1 MPGLDQAI
9 GGLGS
14 GQAFLVVMAVALLLG
29 LRHATDPDHLAAVST
44 LIATDEDA
52 GSRRAAA
59 LGLAW
64 GTGHATSLIGLGLP
78 IVVAGAFVPERVR
91 QAAELA
97 VGLVIVALALRLLVR
112 WRRGR
117 FHAHLHHHGPMQHR
131 HLHPHGHAA
140 GHDHRHEAEA
150 LLGRTRIGAYG
161 IGLAHGVGGSAGVAV
176 LLLAALPSRAEA
188 AAALGVFALGT
199 AASMA
204 MLSWALGFAL
214 TRGPVLRRVLG
225 LAPALGVASLAFGLW
240 YSSVA
245 LRAITSPF

>member
-9 GGLGS
+9 SGLGS
-14 GQAFLVVMAVALLLG
+14 GQALVVVLAVALLLG

-52 GSRRAAA
+52 GSTRAAA

-64 GTGHATSLIGLGLP
+64 GMGHATSLIGLGMP
-78 IVVAGAFVPERVR
+78 IVVAGVFVPERAR

-97 VGLVIVALALRLLVR
+97 VGLIIIALALRLLGR
-112 WRRGR
+112 WRSGR
-117 FHAHLHHHGPMQHR
+117 FHAHLHRHGVVQHR

-140 GHDHRHEAEA
+140 GHDHRHEPESQ
-150 LLGRTRIGAYG
+150 LGRTRLRAYG
-161 IGLAHGVGGSAGVAV
+161 IGLVHGVGGSAGVAV

-188 AAALGVFALGT
+188 AVALAVFALGT

-204 MLSWALGFAL
+204 MLSWAFGFAL
-214 TRGPVLRRVLG
+214 TRGPVLRRLIG
-225 LAPALGVASLAFGLW
+225 LAPALGVASLAFGVW

-245 LRAITSPF
+245 LRAMPSPF